1 MIEGSGECNNSCAGT
16 LGRLDLYMPPNC
28 DDDSPKPVVIFVTGG
43 AWIIGLVASLCCWD
57 SFLSSNLHAISLW
70 VEITPKGLKLMLRLI
85 NRYKGWAA
93 LLGQQLAEHH
103 IIVTCLDYRCMSL
116 DVHKRTPCLQQIW
129 LHHFPYESVFSFLV
143 MYGTFLLKDP
153 WTQYN
158 VLCWQCRNFPQ
169 GSVSDMVADI
179 STGIGYVCQNI
190 TNLGGDPNRWGH
202 KRIPFSQVWLGL
214 HFLKRCSRLHRIE
227 SKW

>member
-1 MIEGSGECNNSCAGT
+1 MIESSGECNNSCAGT

-43 AWIIGLVASLCCWD
+43 AWIIG
-57 SFLSSNLHAISLW
+57 
-70 VEITPKGLKLMLRLI
+70 
-85 NRYKGWAA
+85 YKGWAA

-103 IIVTCLDYRCMSL
+103 IIVTCLDY
-116 DVHKRTPCLQQIW
+116 
-129 LHHFPYESVFSFLV
+129 
-143 MYGTFLLKDP
+143 
-153 WTQYN
+153 
-158 VLCWQCRNFPQ
+158 RNFPQ

-202 KRIPFSQVWLGL
+202 KRIPFSQV
-214 HFLKRCSRLHRIE
+214 
-227 SKW
+227 